1 MEHPLRRLFLNGSE
15 DADLL
20 DDEPKKFDPR
30 ADFVRMVAR
39 QTGITEEQVRE
50 IMAMV
55 GLDYSS
61 VMREARIVKRDNP
74 S

>member
-1 MEHPLRRLFLNGSE
+1 MV
-15 DADLL
+15 

-30 ADFVRMVAR
+30 TEFVRMVAR
-39 QTGITEEQVRE
+39 QTGITEEQVHE
-50 IMAMV
+50 IIAMV

-61 VMREARIVKRDNP
+61 IVREARIVKRDNP